1 MNYKYFI
8 HQECSFYPC
17 HDLNEWKSCL
27 FCWCPLYLLNCGGD
41 FTIKNKVKD
50 CSACTIP
57 HAAEGYEYVM
67 KTVRREIYGS
77 KDTESTR
84 CAEETE

>member
-8 HQECSFYPC
+8 HEECPFYPC

-27 FCWCPLYLLNCGGD
+27 FCWCPLYLLDCGGH
-41 FTIKNKVKD
+41 FALKNNVKD

-57 HAAEGYEYVM
+57 HTAEGYDYVV
-67 KTVRREIYGS
+67 KTVQRQVY
-77 KDTESTR
+77 KK
-84 CAEETE
+84 